1 MLKFQIM
8 AEHLDYTTGQKR
20 VAKKE
25 QQEIAWGNTEPT
37 INKMKELYTCLTFS
51 TGWSTRHNT

>member
-1 MLKFQIM
+1 M

-51 TGWSTRHNT
+51 TGWSTRHNK